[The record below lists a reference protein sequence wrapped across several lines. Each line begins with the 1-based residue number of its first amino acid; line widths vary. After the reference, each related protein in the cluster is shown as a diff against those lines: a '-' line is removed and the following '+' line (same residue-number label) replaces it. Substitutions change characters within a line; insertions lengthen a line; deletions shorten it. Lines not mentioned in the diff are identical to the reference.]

1 LEIIMFRKALFGG
14 LTLMLAAVLVWLI
27 IKGRQEEAR
36 QAAAP
41 KEIFKTAKSSA
52 TRVVA
57 PNDLDAIDP
66 SGSGR
71 TPKAG
76 TLGQVTIRNRGNS
89 TYHNV
94 MLKVSYLDGAGNVL
108 DTKNRLVLDTI
119 EPGQD
124 FAVGEISAE
133 NAPKGTS
140 RCSVSILYSELG
152 PAPLK
157 AG

>member
-1 LEIIMFRKALFGG
+1 MLRKALFGG
-14 LTLMLAAVLVWLI
+14 LTVMLAGVLVWLI

-41 KEIFKTAKSSA
+41 TEIFKTARSSS

-57 PNDLDAIDP
+57 PNDLDALDSP
-66 SGSGR
+66 GTGGA
-71 TPKAG
+71 PKAG

-94 MLKVSYLDGAGNVL
+94 MLKLSYLNVTGKVL
-108 DTKNRLVLDTI
+108 HTLNQLVPNTV
-119 EPGQD
+119 EPGQS
-124 FAVGEISAE
+124 FEVGEISAE
-133 NAPKGTS
+133 NAPGGAS

-152 PAPLK
+152 PAPIK
-157 AG
+157 IK